1 MSASG
6 GHGDIFNALIR
17 DHRRAAALMDRISH
31 DGGDP
36 EARDALFFQL
46 TQELE
51 VHAIAEES
59 TFYAA
64 LRDHP
69 AGREKIEEA
78 SCEHDRMKAILEEL
92 ADMSANEET
101 WLANF
106 MRLKATVERHVQG
119 EETELFA
126 LARELLDHQQGRQLA
141 QDLQAEERRL
151 KKAA

>member
-1 MSASG
+1 MSAKG
-6 GHGDIFNALIR
+6 ARGDIFHALIR
-17 DHRRAAALMDRISH
+17 DHRRAAALMDRISR

-46 TQELE
+46 KEELE

-69 AGREKIEEA
+69 AGREKIDEA
-78 SCEHDRMKAILEEL
+78 SREHDRMTAILEEL
-92 ADMSANEET
+92 ADMSANEGT

-106 MRLKATVERHVQG
+106 MRLKVTVQRHLQD

-126 LARELLDHQQGRQLA
+126 LARELLDQQQGRQLA
-141 QDLQAEERRL
+141 QDLEAEERRL